1 MAVNINIDIEATNRC
16 NAVCHFCP
24 RDATPHQGH
33 MSMETF
39 DQALYRAT
47 EFQATKRSDAS
58 FDVQLKP
65 NICGLGEPLIN
76 PNTPVFI
83 RKIRQAGFKTCGMSS
98 NGALL
103 NVKRGNAILEAGVT
117 SVNIN
122 ISDLGDDYE
131 RIYNLPYEQTRDN
144 IIRFIKDCGTD
155 CEVQIVLVNHREDP
169 DHTARMESF
178 WREHGV
184 SHFMKYDVIN
194 RGGALFV
201 DHMQYE
207 EFAERRAAKKLME
220 RSGREWICPVPY
232 LSVFIGYDGL
242 YYLCCSDWKKEAPM
256 ASVFDASILA
266 ISEQKLHHVTS
277 REPVCKSCNHD
288 PLNAVTDQI
297 RALNSGESTQQELDA
312 MVNIFT
318 QESDVGFRAVASAA
332 DTVPQVRAA
341 RIETKGNRLIPI
353 IAI

>member
-33 MSMETF
+33 MSMATF
-39 DQALYRAT
+39 DQTLYRAL
-47 EFQATKRSDAS
+47 EFQGTRRQDSS
-58 FDVQLKP
+58 LDVQLRP

-76 PNTPVFI
+76 PNTPEFI
-83 RKIRQAGFKTCGMSS
+83 RKIRVAGFKSCGMSS

-103 NVKRGNAILEAGVT
+103 NERRGNAILEAGVT

-122 ISDLGDDYE
+122 ISDLGEEYE
-131 RIYNLPYEQTRDN
+131 RIYNLPYEETRDN
-144 IIRFIKDCGTD
+144 IIRFIGNSGAD

-169 DHTARMESF
+169 EHTARMEDF
-178 WREHGV
+178 WRSHGV
-184 SHFMKYDVIN
+184 THFMKYDVIN

-207 EFAERRAAKKLME
+207 QFAERRAAERLMDE
-220 RSGREWICPVPY
+220 SGRKWICPVPY

-256 ASVFDASILA
+256 ASVFEASILA

-277 REPVCKSCNHD
+277 REPVCRSCNHD
-288 PLNAVTDQI
+288 PLNAVTDKI
-297 RALNSGESTQQELDA
+297 RAVKAGDASQADLDQ
-312 MVNIFT
+312 MVETFT
-318 QESDVGFRAVASAA
+318 RESDASFRAVASAMEF
-332 DTVPQVRAA
+332 VPQVRPSHLE
-341 RIETKGNRLIPI
+341 IKGKRLIPVI
-353 IAI
+353 ST

>member
-33 MSMETF
+33 MSMATF
-39 DQALYRAT
+39 DQTLYRAI
-47 EFQATKRSDAS
+47 EFRNTKRQDPT
-58 FDVQLKP
+58 FDVQLRP

-76 PNTPVFI
+76 PNTPKFI
-83 RKIRQAGFKTCGMSS
+83 RKIRAAGFNSCGMSS

-103 NVKRGNAILEAGVT
+103 DEKRGDAILEAGVT

-122 ISDLGDDYE
+122 ISDLGEEYE
-131 RIYNLPYEQTRDN
+131 RIYNLPYEETRNN
-144 IIRFIKDCGTD
+144 IIRFINNSGTN
-155 CEVQIVLVNHREDP
+155 CEVQIVLVNHREDSE
-169 DHTARMESF
+169 HTARMEDF
-178 WREHGV
+178 WRSHGV
-184 SHFMKYDVIN
+184 TRFMKYDVIN

-207 EFAERRAAKKLME
+207 KFAERRAAERLME
-220 RSGREWICPVPY
+220 ESGHNWVCPVPY

-256 ASVFDASILA
+256 ASVFEASILA

-277 REPVCKSCNHD
+277 REPVCRSCNHD
-288 PLNAVTDQI
+288 PLNAVTDKI
-297 RALNSGESTQQELDA
+297 RALNAGEASQADLDE
-312 MVNIFT
+312 MVETFT
-318 QESDVGFRAVASAA
+318 SESQMAFRAVASA
-332 DTVPQVRAA
+332 TEIVPQVRPTHLEA
-341 RIETKGNRLIPI
+341 KGNRLIPV
-353 IAI
+353 IAT